1 MSINIIDKLKH
12 ASGGAV
18 ADAADIVLENGVD
31 LEAAA
36 MAAAEQMAQLR
47 EDLDGLDVTPPVA
60 AGAEVLEP
68 EIYYQFG
75 EVSELAVELAQ
86 KEDGKAHLYQFEF
99 VPAED
104 FAGLTITPEPVWCN
118 EPQYPVGKR
127 VLVAVQMGM
136 AVMGIA

>member
-36 MAAAEQMAQLR
+36 MAAAELR

-75 EVSELAVELAQ
+75 EVSELAVELVQ
-86 KEDGKAHLYQFEF
+86 MPEDRAYEYIFEF
-99 VPAED
+99 TPTAD
-104 FAGLTITPEPVWCN
+104 FAGLTITPEPRWIR
-118 EPQYPVGKR
+118 EPQYPAGKR
-127 VLVAVQMGM
+127 CVVSIVRGL
-136 AVMGIA
+136 AVMGCG

>member
-18 ADAADIVLENGVD
+18 ADAADIVLKNGVD
-31 LEAAA
+31 LETAAMTAAA
-36 MAAAEQMAQLR
+36 QMDRLR

-75 EVSELAVELAQ
+75 EVSELAVELVQ
-86 KEDGKAHLYQFEF
+86 MPEDRAYEYIFEF
-99 VPAED
+99 TPTAD
-104 FAGLTITPEPVWCN
+104 FAGLTITPEPRWIR
-118 EPQYPVGKR
+118 EPQYPAGKR
-127 VLVAVQMGM
+127 CVVSIVRGL
-136 AVMGIA
+136 AVMGCG